1 MGFGKTH
8 MDKKKR
14 IIIGVL
20 AVSVVTIILGL
31 GLGLGLQLQSCR
43 NKAPVS
49 CRNRCFEPYDRETQG
64 CHCDAQCIASNNC
77 CYDFQDICLQ
87 PTESWE
93 CTALRCGEKRI
104 SGSKCHCSADCL
116 SAGDCCT
123 NYNMICNGV
132 KSWVEDECVNMTT
145 PKCPANFKRQ
155 PLLLISLDGLRA
167 EYQQTWH
174 SLIPVLDK
182 LRTCGTSTAFMQPV
196 FPTVTF
202 PNHYSIVTGLYTESH
217 GLVHNSMYDPVFDA
231 SFSLSNEEKTE
242 PRWYLGQPIWHT
254 AMYQGLRAG
263 TFFWPGSDVE
273 INGSFPNIY
282 EKFDGTIPYELRI
295 LTVLKWLQLP
305 DDQRPDFMTL
315 YMEEPDKSGHNYGP
329 VSGGVI
335 SALQKVDIALGQ
347 LMNGLKQ
354 LNLHECINIIVLAD
368 HGMVET
374 SCDRREVLQDI
385 VGDISNLYVYEGAL
399 GRIRARDKTMTLDAA
414 GLVANMTCK
423 KPDQQIKAYLK
434 HHLPQRFHYINSRR
448 IEDVSVLVN
457 PRWLFE
463 RYPGSLK
470 YCTGGTHG
478 YDNDEPSMQAMFL
491 SYGPKFHSQTEIEPF
506 SSIELYNLMCDVL
519 EITPAENNGTHGSL
533 NHILQSPPYSPQY
546 PLEQSSPGQCPL
558 TSLEPTDPLG
568 CSCPAL
574 GGTNPNSR
582 LNLTDAEI
590 ATSERKHLP
599 FGRPRV
605 LQSQSNY
612 CLLHHEGF
620 ASGYSRDIYMPLW
633 SSFTIEKPAGD
644 NAGSLPAVTEDCLR
658 PDVRVPADQS
668 ATCDQYNNANNI
680 THAFLYPPSLN
691 STAEQHYDGLILSNV
706 VPVYPEF
713 KKIWQYFQEVLLLK
727 YSSQYNGINVVTGPA
742 FYYNHNGAAD
752 QIQFVAGTRI
762 PIPTHYFAVLTTCLD
777 SNQPVS
783 VCVGELYTM
792 CFILPHRPDNSES
805 CMSNQAESTWVEDL
819 VWFHQAR
826 ISDVELL
833 TGLNFF
839 QDSGRPIP
847 EVLRVKTRPT
857 AAIHRKT

>member
-1 MGFGKTH
+1 NECNFSLK
-8 MDKKKR
+8 
-14 IIIGVL
+14 
-20 AVSVVTIILGL
+20 S
-31 GLGLGLQLQSCR
+31 
-43 NKAPVS
+43 PVS

-399 GRIRARDKTMTLDAA
+399 GRIR
-414 GLVANMTCK
+414 CK

-478 YDNDEPSMQAMFL
+478 YDNDEPSMQVCVL
-491 SYGPKFHSQTEIEPF
+491 SVTSCY
-506 SSIELYNLMCDVL
+506 VL

-574 GGTNPNSR
+574 VH
-582 LNLTDAEI
+582 I

-633 SSFTIEKPAGD
+633 SSFTIEKP
-644 NAGSLPAVTEDCLR
+644 
-658 PDVRVPADQS
+658 VRNKMHIY
-668 ATCDQYNNANNI
+668 TCTYTDIQTTGRNNTN
-680 THAFLYPPSLN
+680 PSGLTPGPKNERKASTLN
-691 STAEQHYDGLILSNV
+691 SEQHYDGLILSNV